1 VLELDASHRPWD
13 TCSDT
18 NPDPA
23 ALGLTPSHLAYVIY
37 TSGSTG
43 RPKGAMVAHA
53 GLCNLALAQIEH
65 FAVTPHSRVLLFASF
80 SFLHAS

>member
-1 VLELDASHRPWD
+1 
-13 TCSDT
+13 
-18 NPDPA
+18 
-23 ALGLTPSHLAYVIY
+23 VIY

-80 SFLHAS
+80 SFDACIFEVLMALCSGATLHVPAPGMLAARWRG